1 MPRDRRDNT
10 GGRGAWPTLMLWL
23 CGAAFALPLVW
34 MLAGSVRPAPG
45 SSAGVLGRAAENY
58 AAVWTDPTA
67 NFPRYLRNSLLIA
80 GASTLGMVAAS
91 AVTAFGL
98 SRLRWRGRDA
108 VFLVLLATLMIPG
121 PVLVAPQYLLM
132 RELGLIG
139 TLAPLWLPA
148 WFGGAFSV
156 FLLRQF
162 FLTIPRDLD
171 EAARLDGCST
181 FGVFWRVVLP
191 ISKPALAS
199 AALFQVVASWNDFLG
214 PLVFLNHREL
224 YTLPLGLQQY
234 QSQHGGTPW
243 NLVMAA
249 TTLTVLPVMAIYA
262 LTRRWFVEASG
273 AEGLKE

>member
-10 GGRGAWPTLMLWL
+10 GGRGAWPTLVLWL

-34 MLAGSVRPAPG
+34 MVAGSVRPAPG

-58 AAVWTDPTA
+58 AAVWADPTA

-98 SRLRWRGRDA
+98 SRLCWRGRDA

-191 ISKPALAS
+191 LSKPALAS

-262 LTRRWFVEASG
+262 LTRRWFVEGSG